1 MEQFSFSIKV
11 WALCDQIPLGQI
23 TTYGMIA
30 TAMGNPN
37 ATRAVGTALSKNP
50 LAPTVPCHRVLPSS
64 MKIGGY
70 SGSTTNVDIKR
81 QLLHTEGVQF
91 YNNRCVQPPWS
102 NFKPLTVSALKK
114 LQHRIESAN

>member
-64 MKIGGY
+64 LKIGGY
-70 SGSTTNVDIKR
+70 SSSTTVVDKKYA
-81 QLLHTEGVQF
+81 LLASEGIVF
-91 YNNRCVQPPWS
+91 HNGKCNAVPWNKFRALTIHDMQKLKMRLS
-102 NFKPLTVSALKK
+102 N
-114 LQHRIESAN
+114 